1 MNRLRLLVIGAA
13 LITGGSALAS
23 AQTVRQDVAYHDRDR
38 DRRDARDRDDRRLEN
53 RYRDDHRIYRDY
65 RVEGRYEIGARRW
78 YGGRW
83 QHWDGRA
90 WCY

>member
-1 MNRLRLLVIGAA
+1 MNRLRLLLIGAA

-23 AQTVRQDVAYHDRDR
+23 AQTARVEVAYHDHY
-38 DRRDARDRDDRRLEN
+38 RDDRRDDRRFDN
-53 RYRDDHRIYRDY
+53 RYRDNHVVYRDY
-65 RVEGRYEIGARRW
+65 RVVGPRYEIGARRW

>member
-1 MNRLRLLVIGAA
+1 MNRLRLLLIGAA

-23 AQTVRQDVAYHDRDR
+23 AQTARVDVAYHDRY
-38 DRRDARDRDDRRLEN
+38 RDDRRDDRRFEN
-53 RYRDDHRIYRDY
+53 RYRDNHVVYRDN
-65 RVEGRYEIGARRW
+65 RFDHPRYEIGARRW

-83 QHWDGRA
+83 QHWNGSA

>member
-1 MNRLRLLVIGAA
+1 MNRLKLLLIGAA

-23 AQTVRQDVAYHDRDR
+23 AQTARVEVAYHDHY
-38 DRRDARDRDDRRLEN
+38 RDDRRDDRRFEN
-53 RYRDDHRIYRDY
+53 RYRDNHIVYREY
-65 RVEGRYEIGARRW
+65 RVERPRFEIGARRF

>member
-38 DRRDARDRDDRRLEN
+38 NRDDRRFDN
-53 RYRDDHRIYRDY
+53 RYRDNHVVYREY
-65 RVEGRYEIGARRW
+65 RVERPRYEIGARRW

-83 QHWDGRA
+83 QHWNGSA